1 MLPPF
6 IPVPWQGAG
15 QTKYHADTGGV
26 AIRGQGVFLT
36 VNRLSYPEKASERPT
51 DRRRLG

>member
-1 MLPPF
+1 MVPPF

-26 AIRGQGVFLT
+26 WQNEVE
-36 VNRLSYPEKASERPT
+36 RLPFT
-51 DRRRLG
+51 RRLL